1 MRQVSYLFLVI
12 LLTACAV
19 TPVSLGPVSGGML
32 LPGSGERIDYVDVHV
47 EDDITSLL
55 VATSWRLD
63 EQHVVFMDPLGKVI
77 AEASWYGEQWRFTGF
92 AEKQL
97 PMHAI
102 INLISWTRGTSAE
115 VEQQIEALGG
125 TYRASE
131 SSRTIRFDRPEQR
144 IIIQYEEA
152 QRVTVRA
159 SIGTTHTVLTIRR
172 L

>member
-1 MRQVSYLFLVI
+1 MHRASYLFLAI
-12 LLTACAV
+12 LLNACAL
-19 TPVSLGPVSGGML
+19 TPVSVGPVSGGML
-32 LPGSGERIDYVDVHV
+32 LPGSGERIDYVDVYV
-47 EDDITSLL
+47 GDDVTSLL

-77 AEASWYGEQWRFTGF
+77 AEASWYGEQWRFSGF

-102 INLISWTRGTSAE
+102 INLISWTRGASAE

-125 TYRASE
+125 TYRASA
-131 SSRTIRFDRPEQR
+131 SSRTIRFDRPQQR
-144 IIIQYEEA
+144 ISIQYEDE
-152 QRVTVRA
+152 QLVTVRA
-159 SIGTTHTVLTIRR
+159 TIGTTHTVLTIRR